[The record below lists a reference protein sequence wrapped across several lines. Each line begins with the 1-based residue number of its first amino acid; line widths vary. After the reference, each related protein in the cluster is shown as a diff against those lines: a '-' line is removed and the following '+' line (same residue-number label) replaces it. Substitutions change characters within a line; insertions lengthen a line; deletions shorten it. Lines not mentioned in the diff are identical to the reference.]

1 MEVNDTTLRSL
12 RRRGK
17 SYAEIALLTG
27 LTPEQVQDECRRIW
41 MEAHKRAKPIV
52 EPNEYLI
59 QLRASAIRMH
69 WSPHRE
75 RVARGSIVEGWTPP
89 DASAEFVEL
98 VARKC
103 RRGGGRRR

>member
-17 SYAEIALLTG
+17 SYDEIALLTG

-41 MEAHKRAKPIV
+41 TEANNRSTTIV
-52 EPNEYLI
+52 DPNEHLI
-59 QLRASAIRMH
+59 MLEASAIRMK

-98 VARKC
+98 VARRC
-103 RRGGGRRR
+103 RRTSGRRR